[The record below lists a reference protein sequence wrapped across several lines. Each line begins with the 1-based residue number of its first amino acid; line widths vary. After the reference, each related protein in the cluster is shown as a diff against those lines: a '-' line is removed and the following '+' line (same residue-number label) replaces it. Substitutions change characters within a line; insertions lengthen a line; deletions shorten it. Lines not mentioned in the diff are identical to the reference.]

1 MTKKYT
7 YPYSYIDF
15 SENPAEKMLL
25 PNTKYYTTITEKQI
39 NNSEKNLQAIH
50 CRNWTLFLE
59 LGIKL

>member
-15 SENPAEKMLL
+15 SENSAEKMLL

-50 CRNWTLFLE
+50 CRN
-59 LGIKL
+59 

>member
-50 CRNWTLFLE
+50 CRN
-59 LGIKL
+59 